1 MTETLPSIVA
11 TGVEQGV
18 VALLGTKSSEELLL
32 LISHEDVL
40 LMSAA
45 FTAIVYTWS
54 SRDSLSSIGVVSSL
68 LYQVMSTVTLNT
80 LLGYVT
86 VPGDSITTCFN
97 LLCVFFAGYALH
109 QGEPSM
115 AAQYVLVANVTAA
128 IQAYQDEAL
137 AIAWTL
143 SVVPVALGVTTGSLH
158 SLTQLVTVETFMGWI
173 RAALPQDTLLPAA
186 LLLLYLTAP
195 FVAQYPVLRRMYRF
209 AVFAVTND
217 QVVHAVPPWLVAIF
231 FWCAWFMDSRPSS
244 AGKTFAANAAA
255 NVGVV
260 AILDA
265 ARFVLDN
272 DPVPTLL
279 SILIA
284 FQIIEHGAD
293 APAH

>member
-18 VALLGTKSSEELLL
+18 VALLGTKSSEELLR
-32 LISHEDVL
+32 LIPHEDVL

-45 FTAIVYTWS
+45 LTTVLSSWS
-54 SRDSLSSIGVVSSL
+54 SLDPLSSIGVVSSL

-86 VPGDSITTCFN
+86 VPDDSITTCFN
-97 LLCVFFAGYALH
+97 LLCVFFAGYALR

-115 AAQYVLVANVTAA
+115 AAQYVMVANITAA
-128 IQAYQDEAL
+128 IQAFQDEAL

-143 SVVPVALGVTTGSLH
+143 SVVPAALGVTTGSLH

-195 FVAQYPVLRRMYRF
+195 FVAQYPLLRRMYRF

-217 QVVHAVPPWLVAIF
+217 QVAHAVPPWLVAVF
-231 FWCAWFMDSRPSS
+231 FWCAWFMDKRPSS

-260 AILDA
+260 AILDT
-265 ARFVLDN
+265 ARVVLDN
-272 DPVPTLL
+272 DPVPSLL

-284 FQIIEHGAD
+284 FQILDHGSST
-293 APAH
+293 HVH